1 MRYEKSKYFISLF
14 MKIIILL
21 LIGLTERRIY
31 FLSESKSIELISA
44 IAAVVIT
51 VTIVIT
57 NERP

>member
-1 MRYEKSKYFISLF
+1 

-31 FLSESKSIELISA
+31 FLSERKSIELISA
-44 IAAVVIT
+44 MAAVVIT

>member
-1 MRYEKSKYFISLF
+1 MGYEKSKYLISLF

-21 LIGLTERRIY
+21 LISLTERRIY

>member
-21 LIGLTERRIY
+21 LISLTERRIY

>member
-44 IAAVVIT
+44 ITAMVIT

>member
-1 MRYEKSKYFISLF
+1 MGYEKSKYLISLF